1 MLKEIMKE
9 VKKSINN
16 KKMENYIN
24 DVINTTKKLKDDE
37 LYVSEFPIYNN
48 SERGVIVSIL
58 TDVYSE
64 DIALRLKMNN
74 GLSLDFPVA
83 DFDDLDDPYED
94 IKEALDDIAKD
105 MDGKLS
111 KLIKPLLNSE
121 EKENDEE
128 EVIEITEDSNREDS
142 PEERTNNSDYLIN
155 LESMSI
161 GESIIV
167 TKLNQNSICVIKNSP
182 LNISEVKVIE
192 DGNEV
197 SVESYN
203 KDNDTPSSSII
214 GIINKKLSEKMDKES
229 ILNIL
234 MNIFNLGKT
243 KLNKLFK

>member
-37 LYVSEFPIYNN
+37 VYVSEFPIYNN

-64 DIALRLKMNN
+64 DVALRLKMNN

-83 DFDDLDDPYED
+83 DFDDLDNPYED
-94 IKEALDDIAKD
+94 IKEALEEISKD

-121 EKENDEE
+121 EIE
-128 EVIEITEDSNREDS
+128 EVIKITEDSNKEDS
-142 PEERTNNSDYLIN
+142 PEERTNSSDYLIN

-182 LNISEVKVIE
+182 LNISEVKIIE
-192 DGNEV
+192 DGNEIAG
-197 SVESYN
+197 ESYN
-203 KDNDTPSSSII
+203 KDSDTPSSSII
-214 GIINKKLSEKMDKES
+214 SIIYKKLSEKMDKES
-229 ILNIL
+229 ILGIL